1 MSYALETN
9 HCRDLSEDEKFA
21 LLDDVIKDY
30 EGRESNLI
38 QILHIAQAIFGYL
51 PDKVQRF
58 IAEKMDLPI
67 SKVSGVVTFYTFFST
82 QPKGEYTIS
91 VCLGTACYVRG
102 GKKIIEKLKE
112 LIEIDVG
119 ETTKDM
125 KFSLQ
130 VVRCMGA
137 CGLAPAI
144 RVNDKVY
151 KRVNPN
157 KLQIILKQYGKEGG
171 SR

>member
-1 MSYALETN
+1 MSYALEKD
-9 HCRDLSEDEKFA
+9 HCRDLSEDEQFA

-30 EGRESNLI
+30 EARESNLI

-51 PDKVQRF
+51 PEKVQYF
-58 IAEKMDLPI
+58 IAEKMDIPI

-82 QPKGEYTIS
+82 KPKGEYTIS

-144 RVNDKVY
+144 RINDKVY

-157 KLQIILKQYGKEGG
+157 KLQMILKQYSNGRG
-171 SR
+171 

>member
-1 MSYALETN
+1 MSLALEKN
-9 HCRDLSEDEKFA
+9 QCRDLDEDEKFA

-30 EGRESNLI
+30 EARESNLI

-51 PDKVQRF
+51 PDEVQRF
-58 IAEKMDLPI
+58 IAEKMDIPI

-82 QPKGEYTIS
+82 KPKGDYTIS

-144 RVNDKVY
+144 RINDKVY

-157 KLQIILKQYGKEGG
+157 KLQVILKQYSNGRG
-171 SR
+171 